1 MNLFG
6 DPSPGPR
13 ERLAAQAREVAAGY
27 RALEAAFRSPLPA
40 ELPHSSDE
48 ELRIGTGEG
57 RVRVEGGGV
66 VVQSLRD
73 LEASVARLSREAAL
87 FGGQAPAGSVE
98 SAAAVRDAIL
108 AIADAI
114 EAEPQASPALALNA
128 RRKASAAERCA
139 RGALEATF
147 SIEGPQALKARSTA
161 RGLSEA
167 AELAERA
174 AAAML
179 EAVTEGT

>member
-1 MNLFG
+1 MSLFG
-6 DPSPGPR
+6 DPPPGPR
-13 ERLAAQAREVAAGY
+13 ERLAAQAREVAAAYG
-27 RALEAAFRSPLPA
+27 ALFSPLPA
-40 ELPHSSDE
+40 E
-48 ELRIGTGEG
+48 RGEG
-57 RVRVEGGGV
+57 RVRVEGSGI

-73 LEASVARLSREAAL
+73 LESSGARIRGEAAL
-87 FGGQAPAGSVE
+87 FGGQAPAGAVE
-98 SAAAVRDAIL
+98 SAAAVRDTIL

-114 EAEPQASPALALNA
+114 EAGSKAAPRLALNA

-147 SIEGPQALKARSTA
+147 SLEGPEALKARSTA

-174 AAAML
+174 AVSML
-179 EAVTEGT
+179 EAVSEGT